1 MDRWIQAEY
10 LCSDQDKISKASR
23 KRDKRLKKQ
32 LESEVG
38 ETDQLD
44 QAQLAFIE
52 GLFENDEHK
61 GMDKR
66 QVQEHEEATKI
77 KTIDYV

>member
-1 MDRWIQAEY
+1 M
-10 LCSDQDKISKASR
+10 
-23 KRDKRLKKQ
+23 
-32 LESEVG
+32 G